1 MLLYGYITNIN
12 ITTLCIKV
20 RSLELD
26 N

>member
-12 ITTLCIKV
+12 ITTLCIKI